1 VSSPTIAKSQL
12 VIDFI
17 TGLGWDVTQESGYPL
32 YPGPEILVAPDKLV
46 TVTPVTGP
54 GYTTE
59 EAGLDN
65 WGFQVRLRGAADDP
79 LGPELAIQ
87 RLDYMILA
95 ADYPAT
101 VDGVRIALAY
111 RMGASPTPLP
121 LNPSDRRFEYT
132 CTYLLISQTG
142 G

>member
-1 VSSPTIAKSQL
+1 MPPTIAKTQL

-17 TGLGWDVTQESGYPL
+17 AGLGWDVTQESAYPL
-32 YPGPEILVAPDKLV
+32 YPGPEILTSPDKLV
-46 TVTPVTGP
+46 TITPTTGP

-65 WGFQVRLRGAADDP
+65 WGFQLRVRGASDDP
-79 LGPELAIQ
+79 LGPELAMQ
-87 RLDYMILA
+87 QLDYLILTA
-95 ADYPAT
+95 GYPAS
-101 VDGVRIALAY
+101 VDGVTITLAY
-111 RMGASPTPLP
+111 RSGASPTPLP
-121 LNPSDRRFEYT
+121 LDPNDRRFEYV